1 LKVAIVGCG
10 AMGSVYAG
18 LFASGDNEVLVVDAW
33 REHVEAMRRD
43 GLRVEGASGDRRV
56 QVRAF
61 DKAPAEPVDL
71 VILATKAAQTAQ
83 AAEDARALLGPDT
96 VVLTIQNGLG
106 SADVVAEKVG
116 ADRLLVGIAA
126 AFGASL
132 RGPGHAHH
140 NGMSVVRMGPHA
152 QLPLERAQ
160 WAAQAWRDAGFAAEA
175 VSDVLAMQWEKLI
188 CNVAYSG
195 PCALTGLTIGE
206 VMDHPDVGAVSRAA
220 ATEAL
225 AVGRARGVAIDVQ
238 DAVDHVRAF
247 GAKIPNARPSVL
259 LDHDNRRPSEIDVI
273 NGAIPREAARCGLQA
288 PVNATITALVKARER
303 YFG

>member
-1 LKVAIVGCG
+1 MKIAIVGCG

-18 LFASGDNEVLVVDAW
+18 LFASREGNDVVVVDTWQA
-33 REHVEAMRRD
+33 HVEAMRRD

-56 QVRAF
+56 RVDAHGASPH
-61 DKAPAEPVDL
+61 KTVDL
-71 VILATKAAQTAQ
+71 LIIATKAAHVAP
-83 AAEDARALLGPDT
+83 AARDAMAMVGPDT
-96 VVLTIQNGLG
+96 VVLAIQNGLG
-106 SADVVAEKVG
+106 SADAIAGVVG

-140 NGMSVVRMGPHA
+140 NGMTVVRMGPHA
-152 QLPLERAQ
+152 GLPLARAE

-175 VSDVLAMQWEKLI
+175 VSDVRAMQWEKLI
-188 CNVAYSG
+188 CNVAYSA
-195 PCALTGLTIGE
+195 PCALTGLTIGQ
-206 VMDHPDVGAVSRAA
+206 VMDHPDIGPVSRAA

-225 AVGRARGVAIDVQ
+225 QVARARGVAVAVT
-238 DAVDHVRAF
+238 DAVEHVRAF

-273 NGAIPREAARCGLQA
+273 NGAIPREAERCGMQA
-288 PVNATITALVKARER
+288 PVNATLAALVRER
-303 YFG
+303 ERHF

>member
-1 LKVAIVGCG
+1 
-10 AMGSVYAG
+10 MGSVYAG
-18 LFASGDNEVLVVDAW
+18 LFASAGNEVLVVDAW
-33 REHVEAMRRD
+33 REHVQAMRTT
-43 GLRVEGASGDRRV
+43 GLRVEGASGDRAV
-56 QVRAF
+56 QVQAF
-61 DKAPAEPVDL
+61 DRCPAEPVDL
-71 VILATKAAQTAQ
+71 VILATKAAQTAV
-83 AAEDARALLGPDT
+83 AADDARALLGPDT

-106 SADVVAEKVG
+106 SAELVAEKVG

-140 NGMSVVRMGPHA
+140 NGMTVVRMGPHA
-152 QLPLERAQ
+152 GLPLERAE
-160 WAAQAWRDAGFAAEA
+160 WAAQAWRDAGFVAEP

-195 PCALTGLTIGE
+195 PCALTGLTIGQ
-206 VMDHPDVGAVSRAA
+206 VMDDPDIGPVSRAA
-220 ATEAL
+220 AVEAL
-225 AVGRARGVAIDVQ
+225 TVGRARGVAITIE
-238 DAVDHVRAF
+238 DAEAYVRAF

-288 PVNATITALVKARER
+288 PVNATITALVKERER
-303 YFG
+303 HFR